1 MVVGWFVDFGFW
13 LWLSVVED
21 CGGCRGGLLYIGNGG
36 GGGGGG
42 LHSIY
47 YCLKFFFFNDILM

>member
-1 MVVGWFVDFGFW
+1 MGRLVDFGFW

-42 LHSIY
+42 GLHSIY
-47 YCLKFFFFNDILM
+47 YYLKFFFNDILM

>member
-1 MVVGWFVDFGFW
+1 MGRLVDSGFW

-21 CGGCRGGLLYIGNGG
+21 CGGCWGGLLYIGS
-36 GGGGGG
+36 GGGGG

-47 YCLKFFFFNDILM
+47 YCLKFFFNDILM

>member
-1 MVVGWFVDFGFW
+1 MGRLVDFGFW

-42 LHSIY
+42 GGLHSIY
-47 YCLKFFFFNDILM
+47 YCLKFFFNDILM